1 MRAPVALALAAQVWS
16 SRLLPIP
23 ASPSTSI
30 SSISPSGSSIQS
42 CVECQQLAFA
52 PRQDRHRALGCTTSG
67 DATVPR
73 TRQALLAKNAQ
84 VDRLG
89 FWCGFDPE
97 LVTETFPKL
106 PVRGDGQSRPPR
118 GGVGLRSE
126 EHTSE

>member
-1 MRAPVALALAAQVWS
+1 
-16 SRLLPIP
+16 
-23 ASPSTSI
+23 
-30 SSISPSGSSIQS
+30 
-42 CVECQQLAFA
+42 ECQQLAFA

-118 GGVGLRSE
+118 GGVGLHQQAQRGLVVWTALKHSCGE
-126 EHTSE
+126 IRGGCDIPTTQCSPRGS